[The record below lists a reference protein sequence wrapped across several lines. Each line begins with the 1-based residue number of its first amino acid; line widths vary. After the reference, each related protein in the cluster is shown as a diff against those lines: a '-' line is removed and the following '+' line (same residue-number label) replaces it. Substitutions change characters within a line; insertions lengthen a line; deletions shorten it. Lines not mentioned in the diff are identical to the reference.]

1 MKKLAILIVA
11 AMAAFTVSAQAPKTT
26 CNHNGVKCEAPQA
39 KKCEKAVKNVQCN
52 GNATQCAAANHHE
65 CKDASARGCNKA
77 KCKTCKACAK
87 NQKDCY
93 KTECKNCKVHCK
105 HPKKKK

>member
-1 MKKLAILIVA
+1 MKKLAILLVA

-52 GNATQCAAANHHE
+52 GNAT
-65 CKDASARGCNKA
+65 

-87 NQKDCY
+87 IQKGCY